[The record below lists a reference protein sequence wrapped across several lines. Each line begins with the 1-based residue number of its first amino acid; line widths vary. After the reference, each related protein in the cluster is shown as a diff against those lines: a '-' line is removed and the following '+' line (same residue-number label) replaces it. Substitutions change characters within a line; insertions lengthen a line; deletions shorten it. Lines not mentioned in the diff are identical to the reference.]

1 MPNKELSKILRNPG
15 KMYIQMNKQDL
26 NDFFSKGLTRLTKD
40 KCYKTYN
47 MEDFMKGI
55 LEANSRTK
63 TDSTNVHIVDL
74 MLYALAK
81 IEDLEVTINDFER
94 ILSEIENEQFEE
106 KNSKEIES
114 KIEKGDVE
122 NGNFRIEK

>member
-1 MPNKELSKILRNPG
+1 MHNKELSKILRNPG

-47 MEDFMKGI
+47 MEDFMRGI

-63 TDSTNVHIVDL
+63 TDSSNVHIVDL

-81 IEDLEVTINDFER
+81 IEDLEVTINDFEK
-94 ILSEIENEQFEE
+94 ILAEIGNEKVKETKAETEE
-106 KNSKEIES
+106 I
-114 KIEKGDVE
+114 
-122 NGNFRIEK
+122 